1 MGNYGGVKHR
11 VFNWFTSLFVF
22 VKGGLWLQ
30 VNDEIQVDKYGR
42 MLYHPEFHPNHK
54 KPFTEEE
61 LEYLCKFWE
70 YDGRRTMSY
79 ALGRPE
85 RNLQSLVSKLRKKG
99 LFDYY
104 KNLNKH
110 W

>member
-1 MGNYGGVKHR
+1 MQA
-11 VFNWFTSLFVF
+11 LE
-22 VKGGLWLQ
+22 
-30 VNDEIQVDKYGR
+30 DDIQFDKWGR

-54 KPFTEEE
+54 QPFTEEE
-61 LEYLCKFWE
+61 LEYLCKYWE
-70 YDGRRTMSY
+70 HDGRRSMSF

-85 RNLQSLVSKLRKKG
+85 HSLAVTVARLKKEG
-99 LFDYY
+99 LFEYY

>member
-1 MGNYGGVKHR
+1 MNAIPLKY
-11 VFNWFTSLFVF
+11 
-22 VKGGLWLQ
+22 
-30 VNDEIQVDKYGR
+30 DKSKR
-42 MLYHPEFHPNHK
+42 LMYHPEFHPNNK
-54 KPFTEEE
+54 KSYTEEE
-61 LEYLCKFWE
+61 LEYLCKYWE
-70 YDGRRTMSY
+70 HDHRQVMSF

-85 RNLQSLVSKLRKKG
+85 TTLQMKVHKLRKEG